1 MAKKIIFIAPYPY
14 GQAPSQRFRFEQYIK
29 SLDKNGFSSEF
40 HPFLDDKGWKTLYE
54 DGSFTKKSFAMLRSF
69 WRRFFLLFKLKKFD
83 NIFIHR
89 EASMIGPPFIE
100 WIIAKVLRRKYIYD
114 FDDAIWLPNYSE
126 ANASFHK
133 LKAYGKVKKIIKWAD
148 QVVVGN
154 NHLKEFALK
163 YNNSVKIIPT
173 TVDLENVHTINTIH
187 NKSEI
192 IIGWT
197 GTHTTAKYLNFI
209 IPVLEN
215 LEKKFEFKF
224 RVISNHSPDIELN
237 SLEYIKWNKET
248 EIKDLSEINIGIM
261 PMEDNKWTRGK
272 CGFKGLQ
279 YMSLQIPSIMSP
291 VGINNEIIQ
300 NGINGFL
307 CSTTIEWE
315 EVLTRLIEN
324 ISLRGKIGIA
334 GQETV
339 KEKYSVNSNK
349 ESYLNLFK
357 K

>member
-1 MAKKIIFIAPYPY
+1 MAKKIIFIAPYPF
-14 GQAPSQRFRFEQYIK
+14 GQAPSQRFRFEQYIQ
-29 SLDKNGFSSEF
+29 SLHENGFSTEF

-54 DGSFTKKSFAMLRSF
+54 DGSFFKKSLAMFRSF

-83 NIFIHR
+83 SIFIHR

-100 WIIAKVLRRKYIYD
+100 WMIAKVLRRKYIYD

-163 YNNSVKIIPT
+163 YNDSIKIIPT
-173 TVDLENVHTINTIH
+173 TVDLDNVHKINTIH

-209 IPVLEN
+209 VPVLEK
-215 LEKKFEFKF
+215 LEKQFEFKF
-224 RVISNHSPDIELN
+224 RVISNHSPDIKLN
-237 SLEYIKWNKET
+237 SLEYIKWNKKT

-261 PMEDNKWTRGK
+261 PMDDNKWTRGK
-272 CGFKGLQ
+272 CGFKSLQ
-279 YMSLQIPSIMSP
+279 YMSLQIPAIMSP
-291 VGINNEIIQ
+291 VGINNQIIQ
-300 NGINGFL
+300 NGKNGFL
-307 CSTTIEWE
+307 CSSASEWE
-315 EVLTRLIEN
+315 EVLTTLLN
-324 ISLRGKIGIA
+324 DCTLREKIGVA

-349 ESYLNLFK
+349 ENYLKLFK
-357 K
+357 